1 MDVYIEDYYTVHS
14 GGNAIRGFYG
24 QSQSCD
30 GVISGAGD
38 TRTGQYTLTSD
49 NIFVASTSAVAFTG
63 TAPQTDG
70 CRWKTRTTKIWQAK
84 EV

>member
-1 MDVYIEDYYTVHS
+1 MDVYIEDYYTGTS

-24 QSQSCD
+24 SQSCD
-30 GVISGAGD
+30 GVISGAGG
-38 TRTGQYTLTSD
+38 TRTGHLRLTSD